1 MQIYPCLMIFQKLG
15 FTESDFQIMR
25 GLVSWGTCGT
35 GLSRERREEASKN
48 IPGEPQKAE
57 Q

>member
-1 MQIYPCLMIFQKLG
+1 MIFQKLG